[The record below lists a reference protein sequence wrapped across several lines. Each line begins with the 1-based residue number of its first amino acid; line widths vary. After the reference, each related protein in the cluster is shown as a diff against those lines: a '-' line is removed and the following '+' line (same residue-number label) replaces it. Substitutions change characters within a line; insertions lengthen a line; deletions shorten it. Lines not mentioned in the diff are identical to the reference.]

1 MSYESPYLFEKIP
14 TMYLNLYLILYPD
27 GWSTSLLYAM
37 VMTGDRKQVSKEIS
51 MEKETKRKLVYGA
64 LNLVLVA
71 LANRLALLLTNKL
84 MGEPKEALKL

>member
-1 MSYESPYLFEKIP
+1 
-14 TMYLNLYLILYPD
+14 
-27 GWSTSLLYAM
+27 M
-37 VMTGDRKQVSKEIS
+37 VNELTLCYGDDRKQVSKEIS